1 MKFSVNWLSEF
12 VDLPKNP
19 EDIAE
24 LLTRAGIETKD
35 IETCGANVEQVI
47 VSQITAS
54 SRHPNADRLTVC
66 EVDDGSGT
74 KRQIVC
80 GATNY
85 KVGDRVPLALPGAK
99 LPNGTEIQKNKLRG
113 VESEG
118 MLCSPIELSLG
129 EDASGLLILP
139 PDAKVGAPISDLF
152 PSGMILDVEITPNRG
167 DLLSHF
173 GLAREI
179 AALTGKKLKS
189 TPREAKI

>member
-1 MKFSVNWLSEF
+1 MKFSVNWLREF

-19 EDIAE
+19 EEIAE
-24 LLTRAGIETKD
+24 LLTRAGIETKN
-35 IETCGANVEQVI
+35 IETRGANVAKVI
-47 VSQITAS
+47 VSQIIAS
-54 SRHPNADRLTVC
+54 SRHPNADRLTLC

-80 GATNY
+80 GARNY
-85 KVGDRVPLALPGAK
+85 KAGDKVPVALPGAK
-99 LPNGTEIQKNKLRG
+99 LPNGTEIRKSKLRG

-118 MLCSPIELSLG
+118 MLCSPIELGLG
-129 EDASGLLILP
+129 EDAFGLLILS
-139 PDAKVGAPISDLF
+139 PDAKIGASISDLF
-152 PSGMILDVEITPNRG
+152 PSDTILDVEITPNRG

-189 TPREAKI
+189 AARES